1 MKIYYYI
8 CSSKALKEWHSG
20 ILVLTAAFGALF
32 VYVIYGIQEI
42 LCYNMSVIPDLDL
55 FCHIQPDTPSM
66 QSCLVVVEMRDVV
79 IALMCEFC
87 VVNERT
93 ALKEIS

>member
-1 MKIYYYI
+1 
-8 CSSKALKEWHSG
+8 
-20 ILVLTAAFGALF
+20 
-32 VYVIYGIQEI
+32 
-42 LCYNMSVIPDLDL
+42 
-55 FCHIQPDTPSM
+55 M

-79 IALMCEFC
+79 IALMCEFR